1 MPAGNLKC
9 SPQPLKNLLEQPTQ
23 WQKHHFKSGGAENN
37 WGIIKKLLRKSK
49 LCVLKMQ
56 KIYEPNK
63 SNWIVTKIKN
73 KKVHK
78 NDNESGVPAEN
89 IRIIVC

>member
-1 MPAGNLKC
+1 MAET
-9 SPQPLKNLLEQPTQ
+9 PL
-23 WQKHHFKSGGAENN
+23 QKWGGGAENN

-73 KKVHK
+73 KKVNK

-89 IRIIVC
+89 IRIIVCLKIINLVP

>member
-1 MPAGNLKC
+1 M
-9 SPQPLKNLLEQPTQ
+9 
-23 WQKHHFKSGGAENN
+23 GGAENN

-49 LCVLKMQ
+49 QFKN
-56 KIYEPNK
+56 YEPNK

-73 KKVHK
+73 KKVYK

-89 IRIIVC
+89 IRIIVCLTRHSANLFHYRGTSYLVSGYER